1 MDDFTVGRPGAKA
14 RPPEVNFVDVAL
26 VSVV

>member
-1 MDDFTVGRPGAKA
+1 MGDFTVGRPDAKA
-14 RPPEVNFVDVAL
+14 RPPEVNFVAAAF